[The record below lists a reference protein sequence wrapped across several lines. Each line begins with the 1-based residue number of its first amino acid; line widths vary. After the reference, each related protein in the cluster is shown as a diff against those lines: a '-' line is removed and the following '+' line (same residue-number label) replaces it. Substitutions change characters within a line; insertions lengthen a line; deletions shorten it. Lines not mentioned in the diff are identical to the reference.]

1 MDKTLIQIK
10 KFLGKENIE
19 KIEYLQHNYIKKY
32 KIVVFIPVDK
42 VNDIASAMSLSGA
55 GKIGEYT
62 DCSFRIRGEG
72 TFKGSAKSNPYLG
85 KKGNLEK
92 VDEIRL
98 EMICDSEHLDNA
110 IERMLKVHPYEEPAY
125 DIYEVLV
132 RSKNINK
139 NPPVKISLKKPIPL
153 TRLLSFINI
162 EIDALHLPE
171 QYNKI
176 KYKELILD
184 ISHSNE
190 NVFPSSDKPILY
202 LKKKQNGT
210 FNLRLN

>member
-1 MDKTLIQIK
+1 LDKTLAIIK

-19 KIEYLQHNYIKKY
+19 KIEYLQHNYIIKY
-32 KIVVFIPVDK
+32 KIVVFTPADK
-42 VNDIASAMSLSGA
+42 VNDIAFAMSLGGA

-62 DCSFRIRGEG
+62 NCSFRIRGEG
-72 TFKGSAKSNPYLG
+72 TFKGSKKTNPYLG

-98 EMICDSEHLDNA
+98 EMICDFNHLDNA

-125 DIYEVLV
+125 EIYEVLV
-132 RSKNINK
+132 RSKIVK
-139 NPPVKISLKKPIPL
+139 KILPVKISLKKPIPL
-153 TRLLSFINI
+153 TWILSFINFK
-162 EIDALHLPE
+162 IDAHHLPE
-171 QYNKI
+171 QYSRT

-184 ISHSNE
+184 TSYSNE
-190 NVFPSSDKPILY
+190 NVFPSSDKKILY

>member
-1 MDKTLIQIK
+1 MNKTLILIK

-32 KIVVFIPVDK
+32 KIVVFTPVDK
-42 VNDIASAMSLSGA
+42 VNDIASAMSLGGA

-62 DCSFRIRGEG
+62 DCSFRMRGEG
-72 TFKGSAKSNPYLG
+72 TFKGGKKTNPYLG
-85 KKGNLEK
+85 TKGNSEK

-98 EMICDSEHLDNA
+98 EMICDSHHLDNA

-125 DIYEVLV
+125 EIYEVLV
-132 RSKNINK
+132 RSKIMNK
-139 NPPVKISLKKPIPL
+139 KLPVKINLKKPIAL
-153 TRLLSFINI
+153 TTLLNFMNVKIQ
-162 EIDALHLPE
+162 ALNLPE
-171 QYNKI
+171 RYSRI

-184 ISHSNE
+184 TSYSNE
-190 NVFPSSDKPILY
+190 NVFPSGDKNILY
-202 LKKKQNGT
+202 LMKKRNGT